1 MSPQSETSSRLA
13 GAPSPEDLV
22 DGFMLATAELAKE
35 IEVATEAIG
44 TARLED
50 FRASVLRQQL
60 LCTALTAASDRIRR
74 VREAGG
80 PLPAAKMAAL
90 RTAQLDVLCGIRNYR
105 ALLER
110 ADSLAERRTVLCN
123 SYTGHYP
130 HRSTAPGRR
139 SDWFCEA

>member
-1 MSPQSETSSRLA
+1 M
-13 GAPSPEDLV
+13 PSPEDLV
-22 DGFMLATAELAKE
+22 DGFTLAVAELAKE
-35 IEVATEAIG
+35 IEAATEAIS

-74 VREAGG
+74 VREEGG
-80 PLPAAKMAAL
+80 TLPAAKLAAL
-90 RTAQLDVLCGIRNYR
+90 RTAQLDVLCGVRNYR

-110 ADSLAERRTVLCN
+110 AESLAKRRAVLCN
-123 SYTGHYP
+123 SYAGHYP